1 MKTDKDKP
9 EEKLKGEQRK
19 SRHMLKDAEA
29 LATDLELAKV
39 ETQGAR
45 IYAENII
52 ETMRDSL
59 LVLDENLKILS
70 GNRSFYAT
78 FKANPETTVGNYI
91 YDLGNRQWDIPQLRL
106 LLESILPRKTHFD
119 DFEVEHD
126 FPSIG
131 HKIMMLNARQINQ
144 DKIGRRMILIAIE
157 DITELRKLEREKRNI
172 FSMFAHDMKNPLV
185 TSEGF
190 LSRILSGKAGALT
203 EKQQNYL
210 KISLSEL
217 GEVSRLIAAFL
228 EFSKFEAREYKPV
241 FAPVDLQA
249 EIRKNIEAEK
259 MEAEK
264 KQITISLESPDTARS
279 MVNADAAMINRVLRN
294 LLDNAIKHTDSG
306 GVVTVGVT
314 DRGSELLVS
323 VKDTG
328 AGIPEDQLPYIFD
341 AFYRIGRNTKG
352 SGLGLA
358 IAMTIVEL
366 HGGKIWAQSIPLEG
380 STFRFI
386 LPKRCSKNGV
396 NPGSSQV
403 I

>member
-131 HKIMMLNARQINQ
+131 HKIMMLNARQIYQ
-144 DKIGRRMILIAIE
+144 EEIGRRMILLVIE
-157 DITELRKLEREKRNI
+157 DITKIRKLEREKRNI
-172 FSMFAHDMKNPLV
+172 LSMFAHDMKNPLV
-185 TSEGF
+185 VSEGF
-190 LSRILSGKAGALT
+190 LSRTIVGKAGTLT
-203 EKQQNYL
+203 EKQLNYL
-210 KISLSEL
+210 KIAHSEL
-217 GEVSRLIAAFL
+217 GKVSLLISNFL
-228 EFSKFEAREYKPV
+228 EFSKYEAGEFKPV
-241 FAPVDLQA
+241 FTPVDMQA
-249 EIRKNIEAEK
+249 EILKNIESEK

-264 KQITISLESPDTARS
+264 KQISISLEPSDS
-279 MVNADAAMINRVLRN
+279 SNSVVHADAAMINRLIRN

-306 GVVTVGVT
+306 GVVTVRVT
-314 DRGSELLVS
+314 DRGTEILVS

-328 AGIPEDQLPYIFD
+328 TGIPKDHLPYIFD
-341 AFYRIGRNTKG
+341 AFYRVDRNSKG

-358 IAMTIVEL
+358 ITKTIVEL
-366 HGGKIWAQSIPLEG
+366 HGGKIWVQSSIGE
-380 STFRFI
+380 
-386 LPKRCSKNGV
+386 
-396 NPGSSQV
+396 SS
-403 I
+403 IFFFTLMKT

>member
-131 HKIMMLNARQINQ
+131 HKIMMLNARQIFQ
-144 DKIGRRMILIAIE
+144 EEIGRRMILLVIE
-157 DITELRKLEREKRNI
+157 DITKIRKLEREKRNI
-172 FSMFAHDMKNPLV
+172 LSMFAHDMKNPLV
-185 TSEGF
+185 VSEGF
-190 LSRILSGKAGALT
+190 LSRTIVGKAGTLT
-203 EKQQNYL
+203 EKQLNYL
-210 KISLSEL
+210 KIAHSEL
-217 GEVSRLIAAFL
+217 GKVSLLISNFL
-228 EFSKFEAREYKPV
+228 EFSKYEAGEFKPV
-241 FAPVDLQA
+241 FTPVDMQA
-249 EIRKNIEAEK
+249 EILKNIESEK

-264 KQITISLESPDTARS
+264 KQISISLEQSDS
-279 MVNADAAMINRVLRN
+279 SNSVVHADAAMINRLIRN

-306 GVVTVGVT
+306 GVVTVRVT
-314 DRGSELLVS
+314 DRGTEILVS

-328 AGIPEDQLPYIFD
+328 TGIPKDHLPYIFD
-341 AFYRIGRNTKG
+341 AFYRVDRNSKG

-358 IAMTIVEL
+358 ITKTIVEL
-366 HGGKIWAQSIPLEG
+366 HGGKIWVQSSIGE
-380 STFRFI
+380 
-386 LPKRCSKNGV
+386 
-396 NPGSSQV
+396 SS
-403 I
+403 IFFFTLMKT

>member
-131 HKIMMLNARQINQ
+131 HKIMMLNARQIYQ
-144 DKIGRRMILIAIE
+144 EEIGRRMILLVIE
-157 DITELRKLEREKRNI
+157 DITKIRKLEREKRNI
-172 FSMFAHDMKNPLV
+172 LSMFAHDMKNPLV
-185 TSEGF
+185 VSEGF
-190 LSRILSGKAGALT
+190 LSRTIVGKAGTLT
-203 EKQQNYL
+203 EKQLNYL
-210 KISLSEL
+210 KIAHSEL
-217 GEVSRLIAAFL
+217 GKVSLLISNFL
-228 EFSKFEAREYKPV
+228 EFSKYEAGEFKPV
-241 FAPVDLQA
+241 FTPVDMQA
-249 EIRKNIEAEK
+249 EILKNIESEK

-264 KQITISLESPDTARS
+264 KQISISLEQSDS
-279 MVNADAAMINRVLRN
+279 SNSVVHADAAMINRLIRN

-306 GVVTVGVT
+306 GVVTVRVT
-314 DRGSELLVS
+314 DRGTEILVS

-328 AGIPEDQLPYIFD
+328 TGIPKDHLPYIFD
-341 AFYRIGRNTKG
+341 AFYRVDRNSKG

-358 IAMTIVEL
+358 ITKTIVEL
-366 HGGKIWAQSIPLEG
+366 HGGKIWVQSSIGE
-380 STFRFI
+380 
-386 LPKRCSKNGV
+386 
-396 NPGSSQV
+396 SS
-403 I
+403 IFFFTLMKT

>member
-131 HKIMMLNARQINQ
+131 HKIMMLNARQIFQ
-144 DKIGRRMILIAIE
+144 EEIGRRIILLVIE
-157 DITELRKLEREKRNI
+157 DITKIRKLEREKRNI
-172 FSMFAHDMKNPLV
+172 LSMFAHDMKNPLV
-185 TSEGF
+185 VSEGF
-190 LSRILSGKAGALT
+190 LSRTIVGKAGTLT
-203 EKQQNYL
+203 EKQLNYL
-210 KISLSEL
+210 KIAHSEL
-217 GEVSRLIAAFL
+217 GKVSLLISNFL
-228 EFSKFEAREYKPV
+228 EFSKYEAGEFKPV
-241 FAPVDLQA
+241 FTPVDMQA
-249 EIRKNIEAEK
+249 EILKNIESEK

-264 KQITISLESPDTARS
+264 KQISISLEQSDS
-279 MVNADAAMINRVLRN
+279 SNSVVHADAAMINRLIRN

-306 GVVTVGVT
+306 GVVTVRVT
-314 DRGSELLVS
+314 DRGTEILVS

-328 AGIPEDQLPYIFD
+328 TGIPKDHLPYIFD
-341 AFYRIGRNTKG
+341 AFYRVDRNSKG

-358 IAMTIVEL
+358 ITKTIVEL
-366 HGGKIWAQSIPLEG
+366 HGGKIWVQSSIGE
-380 STFRFI
+380 
-386 LPKRCSKNGV
+386 
-396 NPGSSQV
+396 SS
-403 I
+403 IFFFTLMKT

>member
-131 HKIMMLNARQINQ
+131 HKIMMLNARQIYQ
-144 DKIGRRMILIAIE
+144 EEIGRRMILLVIE
-157 DITELRKLEREKRNI
+157 DITKIRKLEREKRNI
-172 FSMFAHDMKNPLV
+172 VSMFAHDMKNPLV
-185 TSEGF
+185 VSEGF
-190 LSRILSGKAGALT
+190 LSRTIVGKAGTLT
-203 EKQQNYL
+203 EKQLNYL
-210 KISLSEL
+210 KIAHSEL
-217 GEVSRLIAAFL
+217 GKVSLLISNFL
-228 EFSKFEAREYKPV
+228 EFSKYEAGEFKPV
-241 FAPVDLQA
+241 FTPVDMQA
-249 EIRKNIEAEK
+249 EILKNIESEK

-264 KQITISLESPDTARS
+264 KQISISLEQSDS
-279 MVNADAAMINRVLRN
+279 SNSVVHADAAMINRLIRN

-306 GVVTVGVT
+306 GVVTVRVT
-314 DRGSELLVS
+314 DRGTEILVS

-328 AGIPEDQLPYIFD
+328 TGIPKDHLPYIFD
-341 AFYRIGRNTKG
+341 AFYRVDRNSKG

-358 IAMTIVEL
+358 ITKTIVEL
-366 HGGKIWAQSIPLEG
+366 HGGKIWVQSSIGE
-380 STFRFI
+380 
-386 LPKRCSKNGV
+386 
-396 NPGSSQV
+396 SS
-403 I
+403 IFFFTPMKT

>member
-1 MKTDKDKP
+1 MKKDQDKSKD
-9 EEKLKGEQRK
+9 ELISELRELRY
-19 SRHMLKDAEA
+19 LLNDAEA
-29 LATDLELAKV
+29 SVTRLTNAQADA
-39 ETQGAR
+39 QRAR

-52 ETMRDSL
+52 ETIREPL
-59 LVLDENLKILS
+59 LVLDVDLKILS
-70 GNRSFYAT
+70 ANRSFYRS
-78 FKANPETTVGNYI
+78 FKVKPAETVGSYI
-91 YDLGNRQWDIPQLRL
+91 YDLGNRQWDIPRLRL
-106 LLESILPRKTHFD
+106 LLENILPQNTHFD
-119 DFEVEHD
+119 NFVVEHN

-341 AFYRIGRNTKG
+341 AFYRIGRNSKG